1 MCRRPRVWGLEQFE
15 TCDLGPNESS
25 CICRAIVQALL
36 GFRERQ
42 PSAASITVEAP
53 LALVKP
59 PCSEEQEKV
68 GG

>member
-1 MCRRPRVWGLEQFE
+1 M
-15 TCDLGPNESS
+15 CDLESNESS
-25 CICRAIVQALL
+25 CVCRVIVQALL
-36 GFRERQ
+36 GLKEGE
-42 PSAASITVEAP
+42 PSAASMTVEAP